1 MLDPSSSEEESEE
14 LVEEGSGKEPLAP
27 AAARLSPTRPGEGPG
42 GGGGAGSGGSSG
54 GLQPGGRGGG
64 AARPASPSPSVASEK
79 EKDELERLQR
89 EEEERKRKL
98 QLYVFVMRC
107 IAYPFNA
114 KQPTDMARRQQKA
127 KEAGDDVQGQCQLFA
142 GWNNSGEGAIAP
154 CVQISKQQLQTIKDR
169 FQAFLNG
176 ETQIVADEAFINA
189 VQSYYELDNPDEQA
203 AQIRRELD
211 GRLQMA
217 EQIAKM
223 LSVTN
228 KALMGLKS
236 FGMIYLA
243 ILDNQEAIT
252 RRKRKRSNQR
262 EIAQARDLPFS
273 SSPSIELCQ
282 IVEFYQ
288 KDAPGGLSLCN
299 KWLLIVTAI
308 HSVVFVSK
316 SKERKFPKFVSKEM
330 ENMYIEELKSSV
342 NLLMANLESMP
353 VSKGGSEFKL
363 QKLKRSHNTSIIDM
377 GEENENQLSKSDVV
391 LSFSLEVVIM
401 EVQGLK
407 SLAPNRIVYCT
418 MEVEGGEKLQTDQA
432 EASKPTWGTQGDF
445 TTTHALPAVKVK
457 LFTESTGVLA
467 LEDKELGRVVLHPT
481 PNSPKQS
488 EWHKMT
494 VSKNCPD
501 QDLKIKLAVRM
512 DKPQNMK
519 HSGYLWA
526 IGKNVWKRWKKRFF
540 VLVQVSQYTFAM
552 CSYREKKAEPQE
564 LLQLDGYT
572 VDYTDPQP
580 GLEGGRAFFNAV
592 KEGDTVIFASD
603 DEQDRILWVQA
614 MYRATGQSHKPVPP
628 TQVQKL
634 NAKGGNVPQLDAP
647 ISQF

>member
-1 MLDPSSSEEESEE
+1 
-14 LVEEGSGKEPLAP
+14 
-27 AAARLSPTRPGEGPG
+27 
-42 GGGGAGSGGSSG
+42 
-54 GLQPGGRGGG
+54 
-64 AARPASPSPSVASEK
+64 
-79 EKDELERLQR
+79 
-89 EEEERKRKL
+89 
-98 QLYVFVMRC
+98 
-107 IAYPFNA
+107 
-114 KQPTDMARRQQKA
+114 
-127 KEAGDDVQGQCQLFA
+127 
-142 GWNNSGEGAIAP
+142 
-154 CVQISKQQLQTIKDR
+154 
-169 FQAFLNG
+169 
-176 ETQIVADEAFINA
+176 
-189 VQSYYELDNPDEQA
+189 
-203 AQIRRELD
+203 
-211 GRLQMA
+211 
-217 EQIAKM
+217 
-223 LSVTN
+223 
-228 KALMGLKS
+228 
-236 FGMIYLA
+236 
-243 ILDNQEAIT
+243 
-252 RRKRKRSNQR
+252 
-262 EIAQARDLPFS
+262 
-273 SSPSIELCQ
+273 
-282 IVEFYQ
+282 
-288 KDAPGGLSLCN
+288 
-299 KWLLIVTAI
+299 
-308 HSVVFVSK
+308 
-316 SKERKFPKFVSKEM
+316 
-330 ENMYIEELKSSV
+330 
-342 NLLMANLESMP
+342 
-353 VSKGGSEFKL
+353 
-363 QKLKRSHNTSIIDM
+363 
-377 GEENENQLSKSDVV
+377 
-391 LSFSLEVVIM
+391 
-401 EVQGLK
+401 
-407 SLAPNRIVYCT
+407 
-418 MEVEGGEKLQTDQA
+418 
-432 EASKPTWGTQGDF
+432 WGTQGDF

-647 ISQF
+647 ISQFYADRAQKHGMDEFISSNPCNFDHASLFEMVQRLTLDHRLNDSYSCLASIFFGL